1 MNPKQLAALIAL
13 TIGSSVTAWL
23 AWPRPDTLIVV
34 RRGGFAEVRPFL
46 GPAQPLADTIRV
58 GGSGA
63 RRRVRVINEDTV
75 PHRLSLLRVGAG
87 ETSDYTVPRGT
98 FGGTC
103 SAHPGRQLVIQVE

>member
-1 MNPKQLAALIAL
+1 MNPRQLAALAAL
-13 TIGSSVTAWL
+13 TLGSGVTAWL
-23 AWPRPDTLIVV
+23 VMPRPDTVIVV
-34 RRGGFAEVRPFL
+34 RRGGVAEVRPFL
-46 GPAQPLADTIRV
+46 GPARPLADTLRV
-58 GGSGA
+58 GGTGA

-98 FGGTC
+98 FGGSC